1 MTVVTSSC
9 KVADILVA
17 ALDARGTT
25 REEVAM
31 QVGVHPQTILCWMNG
46 SNLPHAPNA
55 ERLVKALSLDA
66 VRFSRAMR
74 LDRAGRKERSN
85 GNAVATQ
92 EMEQRRSRIR
102 AAELDD
108 ALLEVIGTARSLV
121 GLTGTQTEAVG
132 TIIDNIG
139 LLSDEQSNV
148 LVTLVM
154 SMVSAKGGEG

>member
-74 LDRAGRKERSN
+74 LDRAC
-85 GNAVATQ
+85 
-92 EMEQRRSRIR
+92 
-102 AAELDD
+102 
-108 ALLEVIGTARSLV
+108 LLYTSPSPR
-121 GLTGTQTEAVG
+121 
-132 TIIDNIG
+132 D
-139 LLSDEQSNV
+139 
-148 LVTLVM
+148 
-154 SMVSAKGGEG
+154 